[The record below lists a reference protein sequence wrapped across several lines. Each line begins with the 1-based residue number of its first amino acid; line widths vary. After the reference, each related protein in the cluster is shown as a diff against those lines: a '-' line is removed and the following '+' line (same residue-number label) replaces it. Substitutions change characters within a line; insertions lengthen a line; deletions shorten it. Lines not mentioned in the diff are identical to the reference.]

1 MFKVLI
7 VTYYCTNNY
16 GSYLQARALGDFFKK
31 RGCDVHYW
39 GSKYLE
45 SLNVIDSN
53 NKYRV
58 ERDNQIKLA
67 QESFNIDYNCDEL
80 YDLAVIGSDVVW
92 ASTKIDEFWGR
103 KIKAKK
109 LISYAASMWG
119 MNDNESIPFKIR
131 KIIEKTRLYSEYFQ
145 LRKFSGISV
154 RDQRTENA
162 IKAIV
167 GKNKKVERVVDPTFI
182 MNDIGECERIIKED
196 YILVYSYAL
205 IGEDLNPILEYAK
218 EYNCKICL
226 IGYRAVFADYNLAVS
241 PFELLSL
248 FKYAKAVFTTTF
260 HGTAL
265 SIINK
270 CNFVMYESKKGYQL
284 LEEFGLESRKVTS
297 ENALDIIKQDI
308 DYIKVDNLINR
319 KRKES
324 IEFLEKYIPGETNNA
339 SNM

>member
-7 VTYYCTNNY
+7 ITYYCTNNY
-16 GSYLQARALGDFFKK
+16 GSYLQAWALGDFFIR

-45 SLNVIDSN
+45 SLNTINVN

-58 ERDNQIKLA
+58 ERDNQIIQA
-67 QESFNIDYNCDEL
+67 QDLFNIDYDCNEF
-80 YDLAVIGSDVVW
+80 YDLAIVGSDVVW
-92 ASTKIDEFWGR
+92 ASTKIEEFWGR
-103 KIKAKK
+103 KIRAKK
-109 LISYAASMWG
+109 IISYAASMWG
-119 MNDNESIPFKIR
+119 MNDNESIPLKIR

-154 RDQRTENA
+154 RDQRTERA
-162 IKAIV
+162 IKSVI
-167 GKNKKVERVVDPTFI
+167 GRKKEVVRVVDPTFI
-182 MNDIGECERIIKED
+182 MQYEGEYKRLIDED
-196 YILVYSYAL
+196 YVLVYSYAL
-205 IGEDLNPILEYAK
+205 IGEDINPILEYAK
-218 EYNCKICL
+218 LNNCKICL

-248 FKYAKAVFTTTF
+248 FKYAKVVFTTTF

-270 CNFVMYESKKGYQL
+270 CNFVMYESKKGFQL

-297 ENALDIIKQDI
+297 DNALEIVNQAI
-308 DYIKVDNLINR
+308 DYSKVDEIINK
-319 KRKES
+319 KRDSS
-324 IEFLEKYIPGETNNA
+324 IKFLEKYVPEGNKNG
-339 SNM
+339 

>member
-7 VTYYCTNNY
+7 ITYYCTNNY
-16 GSYLQARALGDFFKK
+16 GSYLQAWALGDFFKR

-45 SLNVIDSN
+45 SLNTINVN

-58 ERDNQIKLA
+58 ERDNQIIQA
-67 QESFNIDYNCDEL
+67 QNLFNVDYDCNEI
-80 YDLAVIGSDVVW
+80 YDLAIVGSDVVW
-92 ASTKIDEFWGR
+92 ASTKIEEFWGR

-109 LISYAASMWG
+109 IISYAASMWG
-119 MNDNESIPFKIR
+119 MNDNESIPLKIR

-154 RDQRTENA
+154 RDQRTERA
-162 IKAIV
+162 IKSVI
-167 GKNKKVERVVDPTFI
+167 GRKKEIMRVVDPTFI
-182 MNDIGECERIIKED
+182 MQYEGDYKRLIDED
-196 YILVYSYAL
+196 YVLVYSYAL
-205 IGEDLNPILEYAK
+205 IGEDINPILEYAK
-218 EYNCKICL
+218 LHNCKICL

-270 CNFVMYESKKGYQL
+270 CNFVMYESKKGFQL

-297 ENALDIIKQDI
+297 DNALEVVNQSI
-308 DYIKVDNLINR
+308 DYSKVEEIVNKKRDSSIK
-319 KRKES
+319 
-324 IEFLEKYIPGETNNA
+324 FLEKYIPEENKNG
-339 SNM
+339 